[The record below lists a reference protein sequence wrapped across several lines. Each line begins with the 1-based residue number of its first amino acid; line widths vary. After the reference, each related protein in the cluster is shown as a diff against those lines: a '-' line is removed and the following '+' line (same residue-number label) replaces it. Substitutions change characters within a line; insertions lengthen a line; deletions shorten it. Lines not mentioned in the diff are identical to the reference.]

1 MRKTHHR
8 RTYFQASALKLM
20 SVQGGSAVT
29 LPAPADK
36 LAPKDVFLCLCSQA
50 QPGIL
55 LCWGH
60 TSKGVCPFQDFDTDF
75 FIQPLNCKAEKK
87 SISQSP
93 CPCFCTAISAI
104 PICIPIFQKGSPSSA
119 IRQLLI
125 EPNPSG
131 LDSMWIRPHRSLLA
145 ILCSWLLLQETVSL
159 SHCDLWSSVL
169 GFYLSLSWP
178 AGCCW
183 ALHPWWSQTSS
194 NFLPECIWRQFMSW
208 VFLG

>member
-1 MRKTHHR
+1 MACYNPFGFLQTTGPRNSRLHIHMYLHMPCLKMWKTHHR

-104 PICIPIFQKGSPSSA
+104 LICIPIFQKGNPSSA

-125 EPNPSG
+125 ESKW
-131 LDSMWIRPHRSLLA
+131 D
-145 ILCSWLLLQETVSL
+145 
-159 SHCDLWSSVL
+159 
-169 GFYLSLSWP
+169 
-178 AGCCW
+178 
-183 ALHPWWSQTSS
+183 
-194 NFLPECIWRQFMSW
+194 
-208 VFLG
+208 